1 MAALFDD
8 VFNKASIY
16 EMFFFNLKSV
26 LIHPTLS
33 NLEKNN
39 PQLFERWKYLSKS
52 KYDCNVVSYET
63 IKEQFPDNFNTVELE
78 QETVYKENAPYF
90 AEYSKIVAIT
100 YASLYTEDGA
110 LKRYFKKIVNNDE
123 ANIISQFFDVL
134 NELSS
139 DGVKSQPQF
148 FPILCGHNII
158 SYDIPFLIK
167 RYIKNREIIT
177 STKQIPFILKRS
189 LNIKPWESGIID
201 TLNVWKFNGFD
212 NMPLML
218 IADFLELK
226 KKTDLLPLPEL
237 SKYYWDNFDKNQ
249 AETLEFVS
257 LQSAT
262 QTNFVIQ
269 LMNELR
275 QL

>member
-1 MAALFDD
+1 MALFDD

-16 EMFFFNLKSV
+16 EMLFFNLKSV
-26 LIHPTLS
+26 LIHPTL
-33 NLEKNN
+33 NDLKEKN
-39 PQLFERWKYLSKS
+39 PTLFERWKYLSKS
-52 KYDCNVVSYET
+52 KYDVE
-63 IKEQFPDNFNTVELE
+63 IIDAEMLFEQND
-78 QETVYKENAPYF
+78 VYLNNAPYF

-100 YASLYTEDGA
+100 YASLYIENGN
-110 LKRYFKKIVNNDE
+110 LKRYFKKIVNTNE
-123 ANIISQFFDVL
+123 ANVISQFFDVL
-134 NELSS
+134 NGLSS

-167 RYIKNREIIT
+167 RFLKNKELIGGN
-177 STKQIPFILKRS
+177 KQLPLILKKS

-212 NMPLML
+212 NIPLML

-226 KKTDLLPLPEL
+226 KKVDLLSLPEL
-237 SKYYWDNFDKNQ
+237 SKYYWDNFNENPDD
-249 AETLEFVS
+249 TLEFIS

-262 QTNFVIQ
+262 HTNFVIQ
-269 LMNELR
+269 LMNW
-275 QL
+275 

>member
-1 MAALFDD
+1 MALFDD

-16 EMFFFNLKSV
+16 EMLFFNLKSV
-26 LIHPTLS
+26 LIYPTL
-33 NLEKNN
+33 NDLEKNN
-39 PQLFERWKYLSKS
+39 PQLFERWKDLSKS
-52 KYDCNVVSYET
+52 KYGSGFDTKYINGSIDETYKHLQLIYE
-63 IKEQFPDNFNTVELE
+63 D
-78 QETVYKENAPYF
+78 NAPYY
-90 AEYSKIVAIT
+90 AEYCKIVTIT
-100 YASLYTEDGA
+100 YASLYSENGT

-123 ANIISQFFDVL
+123 ANVISQFFGVL

-139 DGVKSQPQF
+139 NGVKSQPQF

-167 RYIKNREIIT
+167 RYLKNREQIQDI
-177 STKQIPFILKRS
+177 KQLPLILKRG
-189 LNIKPWESGIID
+189 LNVKPWESGIID
-201 TLNVWKFNGFD
+201 TINVWKFNGYD

-218 IADFLELK
+218 IADYLELK
-226 KKTDLLPLPEL
+226 KKVDLLSLPEL
-237 SKYYWDNFDKNQ
+237 SKHYWDNFDKNPE
-249 AETLEFVS
+249 ETLEFIS

>member
-1 MAALFDD
+1 MALFDD

-16 EMFFFNLKSV
+16 EMLFFNLKSV
-26 LIHPTLS
+26 LIYPTL
-33 NLEKNN
+33 NDLKEKN
-39 PQLFERWKYLSKS
+39 PTLYERWKYLSKS
-52 KYDCNVVSYET
+52 KYGGDFDTNYINGSIDETYKHLQSIYE
-63 IKEQFPDNFNTVELE
+63 D
-78 QETVYKENAPYF
+78 NAPYY

-100 YASLYTEDGA
+100 YASLYSENGT
-110 LKRYFKKIVNNDE
+110 LKRYFKKIVNGDE
-123 ANIISQFFDVL
+123 ANVISQFLDVL

-148 FPILCGHNII
+148 FPMLCGHNII

-167 RYIKNREIIT
+167 RYIKNRELILNI
-177 STKQIPFILKRS
+177 KQLPLILKRS
-189 LNIKPWESGIID
+189 LNVKPWESGIID
-201 TLNVWKFNGFD
+201 TINVWKFNGYD

-226 KKTDLLPLPEL
+226 KKVDLLPLPEL
-237 SKYYWDNFDKNQ
+237 SKYYWDNIEKNPE
-249 AETLEFVS
+249 ETLEFIS

>member
-1 MAALFDD
+1 MALFDD

-16 EMFFFNLKSV
+16 EMLFFNLKSV
-26 LIHPTLS
+26 LIHPTLDD
-33 NLEKNN
+33 LKVNN
-39 PQLFERWKYLSKS
+39 PTLFERWKYLSKS
-52 KYDCNVVSYET
+52 KHGVEIIDDEFSV
-63 IKEQFPDNFNTVELE
+63 EQNDIYLN
-78 QETVYKENAPYF
+78 NAPYY

-100 YASLYTEDGA
+100 YASLYSENGA
-110 LKRYFKKIVNNDE
+110 LKRYFKKIVNGDE
-123 ANIISQFFDVL
+123 ANVISQFLDVL

-167 RYIKNREIIT
+167 RFMKNRELILNI
-177 STKQIPFILKRS
+177 KQLPLILKRS
-189 LNIKPWESGIID
+189 LNVKPWESGIID
-201 TLNVWKFNGFD
+201 TINVWKFNGYD
-212 NMPLML
+212 NIPLML

-226 KKTDLLPLPEL
+226 KKVDLLTLPEL
-237 SKYYWDNFDKNQ
+237 SKYYWDNIEKNPE
-249 AETLEFVS
+249 ETLEFIS